1 MKINEVAKLTGVTVR
16 TLQYYDKIG
25 LLKPS
30 KTLDNGYRVYE
41 KEQLE
46 TLQQIL
52 FYRELDFQ
60 LNEIKEIMN
69 NPGYDRHQ
77 AMINQKELLSQ
88 KKTRLEKLIS
98 LLNKGI
104 EGDKTMSFK
113 EFDNTEIENT
123 KNKYAT
129 EAKERWG
136 NTGAYKEYTDRTS
149 KYGKDQWNNAYE
161 QLKTVIKEFA
171 DIRELQPDSQDAERL
186 VIKWQNYI
194 TDNMYICTKEILA
207 GLGQMYVKDERFKK
221 NIDSFGEG
229 TAEFMSSAIEKYCSQ
244 K

>member
-30 KTLDNGYRVYE
+30 KVLDNGYRVYE
-41 KEQLE
+41 EEQLA

-60 LNEIKEIMN
+60 LNEIKNIMSR
-69 NPGYDRHQ
+69 PGYDRQQ
-77 AMINQKELLSQ
+77 AMIHQRELLSQ
-88 KKTRLEKLIS
+88 KKTRLENLIS
-98 LLNKGI
+98 LLDKRI
-104 EGDKTMSFK
+104 EGDNTMSFK

-123 KNKYAT
+123 KKKYAS

-136 NTGAYKEYTDRTS
+136 STDAYKEYSDKTG
-149 KYGKDQWNNAYE
+149 KYGKEQWNNVYD
-161 QLKTVIKEFA
+161 QLRSIIHEFA
-171 DIRELQPDSQDAERL
+171 DIRDQKPDSPDAERL
-186 VIKWQNYI
+186 VMKWQKYI
-194 TDNMYICTKEILA
+194 SDTMYECTNEILA

-229 TAEFMSSAIEKYCSQ
+229 TAEFMSMAIEKYCNQ